1 MLHGLTGRRTYG
13 VLPFQHGLGID
24 EEDGLR
30 VSLRGAVRESVVAP
44 PVGDDVLRVAV
55 CAVPL
60 MSNFTDVDALAAEP
74 GVVVRF
80 VDRAEELVDADLVVV
95 PGTRGTVRALR
106 WLRERGLADALARRA
121 AEGRP
126 VLGIC
131 GGFQVL
137 GEHIEDDVESREGSV
152 AGLGLLPVRVRF
164 AREKTLARPVGEALG
179 EPVEGY
185 EIHHG
190 VAEVAGGEAFL
201 DGCRVGEMW
210 GTHWHGS
217 LESDGFRR
225 RFLAGW
231 RGRPAPLRP
240 RARTSFAAL
249 REEQLDLLG
258 DLIEEHADTDALL
271 SLIEKGAP
279 AGLPF
284 IAPGAPVTGGP
295 GTRPRP
301 PRPLPERSFECHHA
315 PRHQGGPVSTP
326 YPFTALV
333 GQDDLR
339 LALLLNAVSPAVGGV
354 LVRGEKGTA
363 KSTAVRALSALLP
376 EVPVVAGC
384 RFSLRPGR
392 RRPELPRRPARGGRR
407 AARPARMV
415 ELPVGASEDR
425 LVGAL
430 DIERA
435 LAEGVKAFEPGLLAD
450 AHRGILYVDEVNL
463 LHDHLVD
470 LLLDAAAMGASYV
483 EREGVSV
490 RHAARFLLVGTMNPE
505 EGELR
510 PQLLDRFGLT
520 VEVAASRETDQRVEV
535 VRRRLAHDDDPEAF
549 AGRWADEEA
558 ALRDRVVAARA
569 LLPQVVLGDGAL
581 RQIAAT
587 CAAFEVDGMR
597 ADIVMA
603 RTATALAAW
612 AGRTDVRSEDVR
624 QAALLALP
632 HRRRRNP
639 FDAPGLDEDKLDET
653 LDEARED
660 DAPEP
665 PGSPEPPEGDDDPD
679 GGPGGGGGQP
689 PADGGPDSPGL
700 PPQQSRD
707 QAEDRNQ
714 GEGAGQE
721 DAPAPQAPAAG
732 GPGEQGAVSAAEPF
746 RTRMLSV
753 PGIGEGAAGR
763 RSRARTEHGRTTGSR
778 RPRGALTKLHLAAT
792 VQAAAP
798 HQRARGRS
806 GTGLVVR
813 RDDLRQATREGRE
826 GNLVLFVVDA
836 SGSMAARQRMS
847 AVKGAVL
854 SLLLDAYQRRDKVGL
869 VTFRGS
875 AAEVAL
881 PPTSSVDAAAARL
894 ETLPTGGRTP
904 LAAGLLRAHDVLRV
918 ERLRDA
924 ARRPLLVVVTDGRA
938 TGGVEPVAQAGRAAR
953 LFAAD
958 GVASVVVDCESGY
971 VRLGLAGQLAG
982 ELGGT
987 AVTLDELRADSI
999 AGLVKDVQG
1008 HGNHSRKAA

>member
-1 MLHGLTGRRTYG
+1 M
-13 VLPFQHGLGID
+13 
-24 EEDGLR
+24 
-30 VSLRGAVRESVVAP
+30 
-44 PVGDDVLRVAV
+44 
-55 CAVPL
+55 
-60 MSNFTDVDALAAEP
+60 
-74 GVVVRF
+74 
-80 VDRAEELVDADLVVV
+80 
-95 PGTRGTVRALR
+95 
-106 WLRERGLADALARRA
+106 
-121 AEGRP
+121 
-126 VLGIC
+126 
-131 GGFQVL
+131 
-137 GEHIEDDVESREGSV
+137 
-152 AGLGLLPVRVRF
+152 
-164 AREKTLARPVGEALG
+164 
-179 EPVEGY
+179 
-185 EIHHG
+185 
-190 VAEVAGGEAFL
+190 
-201 DGCRVGEMW
+201 
-210 GTHWHGS
+210 
-217 LESDGFRR
+217 
-225 RFLAGW
+225 
-231 RGRPAPLRP
+231 
-240 RARTSFAAL
+240 
-249 REEQLDLLG
+249 
-258 DLIEEHADTDALL
+258 
-271 SLIEKGAP
+271 
-279 AGLPF
+279 
-284 IAPGAPVTGGP
+284 
-295 GTRPRP
+295 
-301 PRPLPERSFECHHA
+301 
-315 PRHQGGPVSTP
+315 STP
-326 YPFTALV
+326 FPFTAVV

-363 KSTAVRALSALLP
+363 KSTAVRALSALMP
-376 EVPVVAGC
+376 EVDVVAGC
-384 RFSLRPGR
+384 RFSCAPGS
-392 RRPELPRRPARGGRR
+392 PDPACPDGPHEVGPGVR
-407 AARPARMV
+407 RPARMV

-520 VEVAASRETDQRVEV
+520 VEVAASREPDQRVEV
-535 VRRRLAHDDDPEAF
+535 VRRRLAYDDDPEGF
-549 AGRWADEEA
+549 AARWADEESA
-558 ALRDRVVAARA
+558 VRARIVAARE
-569 LLPQVVLGDGAL
+569 LLPSVRLGDGAL

-612 AGRTDVRSEDVR
+612 DGRTDVLAEDVR

-653 LDEARED
+653 LEEFGGRNED
-660 DAPEP
+660 
-665 PGSPEPPEGDDDPD
+665 EGDDDPD
-679 GGPGGGGGQP
+679 PDGPGGGGQP
-689 PADGGPDSPGL
+689 PENGPQDGPQDGSQDGSRNGPQDGADGSEPGGDEAAR
-700 PPQQSRD
+700 PQ
-707 QAEDRNQ
+707 A
-714 GEGAGQE
+714 GESGQPGASGAGEQ
-721 DAPAPQAPAAG
+721 QAVRAG
-732 GPGEQGAVSAAEPF
+732 EPF
-746 RTRMLSV
+746 RTKVLSV
-753 PGIGEGAAGR
+753 PGLGEGAAGR
-763 RSRARTEHGRTTGSR
+763 RSRARTEHGRTTGAR

-806 GTGLVVR
+806 GRGLVVR

-881 PPTSSVDAAAARL
+881 PPTSSVDAAAVRL
-894 ETLPTGGRTP
+894 ESLPTGGRTP
-904 LAAGLLRAHDVLRV
+904 LAAGLLKAHDVLRV
-918 ERLRDA
+918 ERLRDP
-924 ARRPLLVVVTDGRA
+924 ARRPLVVVVTDGRA
-938 TGGVEPVAQAGRAAR
+938 TGGPEPVALAGRAAR

-958 GVASVVVDCESGY
+958 EVASVVVDCESGP

-987 AVTLDELRADSI
+987 PVTLDELRADSI
-999 AGLVKDVQG
+999 AGLVRDVQG
-1008 HGNHSRKAA
+1008 SNRRAA

>member
-1 MLHGLTGRRTYG
+1 M
-13 VLPFQHGLGID
+13 
-24 EEDGLR
+24 
-30 VSLRGAVRESVVAP
+30 
-44 PVGDDVLRVAV
+44 
-55 CAVPL
+55 
-60 MSNFTDVDALAAEP
+60 
-74 GVVVRF
+74 
-80 VDRAEELVDADLVVV
+80 
-95 PGTRGTVRALR
+95 
-106 WLRERGLADALARRA
+106 
-121 AEGRP
+121 
-126 VLGIC
+126 
-131 GGFQVL
+131 
-137 GEHIEDDVESREGSV
+137 
-152 AGLGLLPVRVRF
+152 
-164 AREKTLARPVGEALG
+164 
-179 EPVEGY
+179 
-185 EIHHG
+185 
-190 VAEVAGGEAFL
+190 
-201 DGCRVGEMW
+201 
-210 GTHWHGS
+210 
-217 LESDGFRR
+217 
-225 RFLAGW
+225 
-231 RGRPAPLRP
+231 
-240 RARTSFAAL
+240 
-249 REEQLDLLG
+249 
-258 DLIEEHADTDALL
+258 
-271 SLIEKGAP
+271 
-279 AGLPF
+279 
-284 IAPGAPVTGGP
+284 
-295 GTRPRP
+295 
-301 PRPLPERSFECHHA
+301 
-315 PRHQGGPVSTP
+315 STP
-326 YPFTALV
+326 FPFTAVV

-363 KSTAVRALSALLP
+363 KSTAVRALSALMPALD
-376 EVPVVAGC
+376 VVVGC
-384 RFSLRPGR
+384 RFSCDPDSPDPACPDGPHEPGAF
-392 RRPELPRRPARGGRR
+392 ET
-407 AARPARMV
+407 RPARMV

-520 VEVAASRETDQRVEV
+520 VEVAASREPDQRVEV
-535 VRRRLAHDDDPEAF
+535 VRRRLAHDDDPAAF
-549 AGRWADEEA
+549 AERWADEEA
-558 ALRDRVVAARA
+558 AVRARIVAARA
-569 LLPQVVLGDGAL
+569 LLPSVRLGDGAL

-612 AGRTDVRSEDVR
+612 AGRTDVVAEDVR

-632 HRRRRNP
+632 HRRRRSP

-653 LDEARED
+653 LEEFGGRDDTGPDDAGAGRDGDLSED
-660 DAPEP
+660 DR
-665 PGSPEPPEGDDDPD
+665 GDDGPD
-679 GGPGGGGGQP
+679 DDGPGGGGGR
-689 PADGGPDSPGL
+689 PAPDAGPDGGDTGARP
-700 PPQQSRD
+700 
-707 QAEDRNQ
+707 E
-714 GEGAGQE
+714 AGQDGE
-721 DAPAPQAPAAG
+721 PQPS
-732 GPGEQGAVSAAEPF
+732 GASERSAVRAAEPF
-746 RTRMLSV
+746 RTKALSV

-763 RSRARTEHGRTTGSR
+763 RSRARTEHGRTTGAR

-806 GTGLVVR
+806 GPGLVVR

-869 VTFRGS
+869 VTFRGA
-875 AAEVAL
+875 AAELAL
-881 PPTSSVDAAAARL
+881 PPTSSVDAAAVRL
-894 ETLPTGGRTP
+894 ESLPTGGRTP
-904 LAAGLLRAHDVLRV
+904 LAAGLLKAHDVLRV
-918 ERLRDA
+918 ERLRDP
-924 ARRPLLVVVTDGRA
+924 ARRALVVVVTDGRA
-938 TGGVEPVAQAGRAAR
+938 TGGPEPVALAGRAAR

-958 GVASVVVDCESGY
+958 GVACVVVDCESGP

-982 ELGGT
+982 ELGGA
-987 AVTLDELRADSI
+987 AVTLEELRADSI

-1008 HGNHSRKAA
+1008 TSRRAA

>member
-1 MLHGLTGRRTYG
+1 MTT
-13 VLPFQHGLGID
+13 PF
-24 EEDGLR
+24 
-30 VSLRGAVRESVVAP
+30 
-44 PVGDDVLRVAV
+44 
-55 CAVPL
+55 
-60 MSNFTDVDALAAEP
+60 
-74 GVVVRF
+74 
-80 VDRAEELVDADLVVV
+80 
-95 PGTRGTVRALR
+95 
-106 WLRERGLADALARRA
+106 
-121 AEGRP
+121 
-126 VLGIC
+126 
-131 GGFQVL
+131 
-137 GEHIEDDVESREGSV
+137 
-152 AGLGLLPVRVRF
+152 
-164 AREKTLARPVGEALG
+164 
-179 EPVEGY
+179 
-185 EIHHG
+185 
-190 VAEVAGGEAFL
+190 
-201 DGCRVGEMW
+201 
-210 GTHWHGS
+210 
-217 LESDGFRR
+217 
-225 RFLAGW
+225 
-231 RGRPAPLRP
+231 
-240 RARTSFAAL
+240 
-249 REEQLDLLG
+249 
-258 DLIEEHADTDALL
+258 
-271 SLIEKGAP
+271 
-279 AGLPF
+279 
-284 IAPGAPVTGGP
+284 
-295 GTRPRP
+295 
-301 PRPLPERSFECHHA
+301 
-315 PRHQGGPVSTP
+315 
-326 YPFTALV
+326 PFTAVV

-376 EVPVVAGC
+376 AVAVVPGC
-384 RFSLRPGR
+384 RFSCDPAAPDPACPDGPHEPG
-392 RRPELPRRPARGGRR
+392 GG
-407 AARPARMV
+407 ADRPARMV

-520 VEVAASRETDQRVEV
+520 VEVAASREPEQRVEV
-535 VRRRLAHDDDPEAF
+535 VRRRLAYDDDPDGF
-549 AGRWADEEA
+549 AARWAEEEA
-558 ALRDRVVAARA
+558 AVRQRIVAARR
-569 LLPQVVLGDGAL
+569 LLPGVRLGDGAL

-612 AGRTDVRSEDVR
+612 AGRTDVLAEDVR

-639 FDAPGLDEDKLDET
+639 FDAPGLDEDKLDDT
-653 LDEARED
+653 LEQYA
-660 DAPEP
+660 
-665 PGSPEPPEGDDDPD
+665 GDDDGGDDPD
-679 GGPGGGGGQP
+679 PDGPGGGGG
-689 PADGGPDSPGL
+689 GGPRPDDG
-700 PPQQSRD
+700 PQGGGDTAARPE
-707 QAEDRNQ
+707 A
-714 GEGAGQE
+714 GEGGE
-721 DAPAPQAPAAG
+721 PQASGAREQAAA
-732 GPGEQGAVSAAEPF
+732 PAAEPF
-746 RTRMLSV
+746 RTRALSV

-763 RSRARTEHGRTTGSR
+763 RSRARTEHGRTTGAR
-778 RPRGALTKLHLAAT
+778 RPRGTLTKLHLAAT

-806 GTGLVVR
+806 GPGLVIR

-836 SGSMAARQRMS
+836 SGSMAARQRMG

-869 VTFRGS
+869 VTFRGA

-894 ETLPTGGRTP
+894 GSLPTGGRTP
-904 LAAGLLRAHDVLRV
+904 LAAGLLRAHEVLRV
-918 ERLRDA
+918 ERLRDP
-924 ARRPLLVVVTDGRA
+924 ARRALVVVVTDGRA
-938 TGGVEPVAQAGRAAR
+938 TGGREPVAQAGRAAR

-958 GVASVVVDCESGY
+958 GVASVVVDCESGP

-987 AVTLDELRADSI
+987 AVTLDGLRADSI
-999 AGLVKDVQG
+999 AGLVRDVQG
-1008 HGNHSRKAA
+1008 TQRTPGRAA

>member
-1 MLHGLTGRRTYG
+1 MTT
-13 VLPFQHGLGID
+13 PF
-24 EEDGLR
+24 
-30 VSLRGAVRESVVAP
+30 
-44 PVGDDVLRVAV
+44 
-55 CAVPL
+55 
-60 MSNFTDVDALAAEP
+60 
-74 GVVVRF
+74 
-80 VDRAEELVDADLVVV
+80 
-95 PGTRGTVRALR
+95 
-106 WLRERGLADALARRA
+106 
-121 AEGRP
+121 
-126 VLGIC
+126 
-131 GGFQVL
+131 
-137 GEHIEDDVESREGSV
+137 
-152 AGLGLLPVRVRF
+152 
-164 AREKTLARPVGEALG
+164 
-179 EPVEGY
+179 
-185 EIHHG
+185 
-190 VAEVAGGEAFL
+190 
-201 DGCRVGEMW
+201 
-210 GTHWHGS
+210 
-217 LESDGFRR
+217 
-225 RFLAGW
+225 
-231 RGRPAPLRP
+231 
-240 RARTSFAAL
+240 
-249 REEQLDLLG
+249 
-258 DLIEEHADTDALL
+258 
-271 SLIEKGAP
+271 
-279 AGLPF
+279 
-284 IAPGAPVTGGP
+284 
-295 GTRPRP
+295 
-301 PRPLPERSFECHHA
+301 
-315 PRHQGGPVSTP
+315 
-326 YPFTALV
+326 PFTAVV

-376 EVPVVAGC
+376 EVAVVPGC
-384 RFSLRPGR
+384 RFSCDPAAPDPACPDGPHETGPGTQ
-392 RRPELPRRPARGGRR
+392 
-407 AARPARMV
+407 RPARMV

-520 VEVAASRETDQRVEV
+520 VEVAASREPDQRVEV
-535 VRRRLAHDDDPEAF
+535 VRRRLAYDDDP
-549 AGRWADEEA
+549 AGFTERWADEESSVRA
-558 ALRDRVVAARA
+558 RIIAARA
-569 LLPQVVLGDGAL
+569 LLPSVRLGDGAL

-612 AGRTDVRSEDVR
+612 AGRTDVLAEDVR

-639 FDAPGLDEDKLDET
+639 FDAPGLDENKLDDT
-653 LDEARED
+653 LEEFAEQEQ
-660 DAPEP
+660 APE
-665 PGSPEPPEGDDDPD
+665 DDDPGPD
-679 GGPGGGGGQP
+679 GPGGGGGQSP
-689 PADGGPDSPGL
+689 EDDSDG
-700 PPQQSRD
+700 PQGGDTGAQPE
-707 QAEDRNQ
+707 A
-714 GEGAGQE
+714 GEGGR
-721 DAPAPQAPAAG
+721 PQNS
-732 GPGEQGAVSAAEPF
+732 GEQQPVRASEPF
-746 RTRMLSV
+746 RTKALSV

-763 RSRARTEHGRTTGSR
+763 RSRARTEHGRTTGAR

-798 HQRARGRS
+798 HQLARGRA
-806 GTGLVVR
+806 GRGLVVR

-875 AAEVAL
+875 AADVAL
-881 PPTSSVDAAAARL
+881 PPTSSVDAAAVRL
-894 ETLPTGGRTP
+894 ESLPTGGRTP
-904 LAAGLLRAHDVLRV
+904 LAAGLLKARDVLRV
-918 ERLRDA
+918 ERLRDP
-924 ARRPLLVVVTDGRA
+924 ARRALVVVVTDGRA
-938 TGGVEPVAQAGRAAR
+938 TGGPEPVALAGRAAR

-958 GVASVVVDCESGY
+958 GVASVVVDCESGP
-971 VRLGLAGQLAG
+971 VRLGLARQLAG
-982 ELGGT
+982 ELEGT

-999 AGLVKDVQG
+999 AGLVKDVQ
-1008 HGNHSRKAA
+1008 RRAA